1 MCGIFGS
8 VADNVE
14 YATIKQG
21 LKNLAYRG
29 YDSAGIAVATPEGV
43 VIERA
48 EGHPKFL
55 PDLKLT
61 GTAAIG
67 HNRWATHSPPTKENS
82 HPYTSN
88 DKKISLVHN
97 GIIENYEEVKVF
109 LEEKG
114 FTFSF

>member
-8 VADNVE
+8 VADKVE
-14 YATIKQG
+14 YNTIKQG

-29 YDSAGIAVATPEGV
+29 YDSAGIAVATSQGV
-43 VIERA
+43 IIERT

-55 PDLKLT
+55 PDLGLT
-61 GTAAIG
+61 GTVAIG

-88 DKKISLVHN
+88 DNKISL
-97 GIIENYEEVKVF
+97 
-109 LEEKG
+109 
-114 FTFSF
+114 